1 MDITSWSKPWN
12 DEPPV
17 WIFVSMYPAGTYKQL
32 GVVLRNVLGSSQANP
47 VWDIRIESNLKHRVD
62 VAIEVSWTTVSISMT
77 ALIHIV
83 YAIVT
88 WVRDMSVLD
97 VQGVLPRHLA
107 PFVFTGRKPILL
119 HRCIPIWWCRS
130 RCAKCL
136 DMSLRFHLGIGMVI
150 GHYKTDGVLL
160 VEAPKHV
167 GPMQGFGFRAKYS
180 TDTTLPMP
188 RPCSFWYDARIATV
202 W

>member
-17 WIFVSMYPAGTYKQL
+17 WIFVSMYPAGTYIQL

-47 VWDIRIESNLKHRVD
+47 VWDISIESNLKHRVD

-77 ALIHIV
+77 ALIHRV

-136 DMSLRFHLGIGMVI
+136 DMSLRFHLGMGFEY
-150 GHYKTDGVLL
+150 GHWSLQNRWRIACRGSK
-160 VEAPKHV
+160 ACW
-167 GPMQGFGFRAKYS
+167 S
-180 TDTTLPMP
+180 
-188 RPCSFWYDARIATV
+188 DARFRFLSQVQHWYNSADASTI
-202 W
+202 